1 MLAAVAKVGSPRPDL
16 RERDGARKEKGKR
29 ESE

>member
-1 MLAAVAKVGSPRPDL
+1 MLAAVAEAGSPRSNL
-16 RERDGARKEKGKR
+16 RERDDVRKEKGKR